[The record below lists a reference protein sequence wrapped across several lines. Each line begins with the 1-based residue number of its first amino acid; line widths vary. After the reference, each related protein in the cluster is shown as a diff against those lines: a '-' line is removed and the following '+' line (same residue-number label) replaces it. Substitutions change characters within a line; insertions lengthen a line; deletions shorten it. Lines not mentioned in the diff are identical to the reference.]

1 MHFGPYVLQNWNLT
15 KSFQSISLKWWAEL
29 LRLRCTGC
37 VYYCGL
43 SIFLIQWFFFFFFPL
58 GPGRRNTAD
67 APAFHQACST
77 MLFLP
82 GCSSLS
88 LTSPLNYCVCAHGS
102 VTLNPGFILLS
113 DRRHRRHVCHRDIWQ
128 AATLSAGKCNYSNE
142 IKGEMGYLLSFQAST
157 GINISV
163 HLANTLLGGLVC
175 SLRLAAAYFQYLSFG
190 VTHVH
195 FKMDPLHPLQYWF
208 FLLRHILE
216 PQFVGPLH
224 TKGWPMPYYWDP
236 PLLCI
241 NEEKLKMLPFLLW
254 EEVYTLHCTSES
266 LNGM

>member
-1 MHFGPYVLQNWNLT
+1 MSYNSHSGAKQRPLAVAEAVTAENCIYISFLDVKARAFSPFRCPAVYFKAKAQTLKFTSVIWGRVGHSSVTPVNFFIEMHFEPYVLQNWNLT

-43 SIFLIQWFFFFFFPL
+43 SIFLIQWVFFLVWAAELRPTL
-58 GPGRRNTAD
+58 PG
-67 APAFHQACST
+67 FHQACST

-142 IKGEMGYLLSFQAST
+142 IKEEMGYLLSFQAST

-163 HLANTLLGGLVC
+163 YVANTLFGGLVC
-175 SLRLAAAYFQYLSFG
+175 SLRLAAAYF
-190 VTHVH
+190 
-195 FKMDPLHPLQYWF
+195 
-208 FLLRHILE
+208 
-216 PQFVGPLH
+216 
-224 TKGWPMPYYWDP
+224 
-236 PLLCI
+236 
-241 NEEKLKMLPFLLW
+241 
-254 EEVYTLHCTSES
+254 
-266 LNGM
+266 